1 MLFFLSFSPAF
12 LLYCKLPPLFNI
24 LFPTGNTLLL
34 EPFYILI
41 VLQGEL
47 RLCGMGNLGYE

>member
-24 LFPTGNTLLL
+24 LFTTGNTLLL